1 MNTYDVPVFK
11 KTGFDNQLYKRRQTE
26 EILKRLNGV
35 SSGHLYLEIG
45 GKLLSDP
52 HAARVLPGF
61 DPKVKIDILKGL
73 GLPFDIIFC
82 MNYNDILGNRQLH
95 NRQQEYVEASLK
107 LYVQIQQTFN
117 VIPKVCINNV
127 KRDDTSNRPLYE
139 KALQEIR
146 AYSPTIY
153 QRYHIE
159 NYPEDTNT
167 ILSPNGFGKDD
178 RIPIENK
185 LVIVTGSA
193 SNSGKMS
200 TCLGM
205 EYLDSQSGLDSN
217 YAKYETFP
225 IWNLPI
231 EHPVNLAYEAAT
243 ADIGDKNVID
253 TYHQQAYGIVS
264 VNYNRDIEAFRV
276 LRKLSNL
283 NYKSPTEMGISNAGS
298 AITDDEVVSIAA
310 LEEIRRRKQWYQE
323 IYNHQ
328 PTWIKVCEEL
338 ELDALKYI
346 KTKNYDSHLQIV

>member
-11 KTGFDNQLYKRRQTE
+11 KTGFDNPLYKRLQTE
-26 EILKRLNGV
+26 EILKRLNGI

-61 DPKVKIDILKGL
+61 NPKVKIDILNNL
-73 GLPFDIIFC
+73 NVPFDIIFC
-82 MNYNDILGNRQLH
+82 INYYDILGNRQLN

-107 LYVQIQQTFN
+107 LYTQIQQTFN
-117 VIPKVCINNV
+117 VIPKVCINNIN
-127 KRDDTSNRPLYE
+127 RDDTDNRPLYE

-153 QRYHIE
+153 QRYYID
-159 NYPEDTNT
+159 NYPEDTNR
-167 ILSPNGFGKDD
+167 ILSPEGFGKDD
-178 RIPIENK
+178 KIEVENK

-205 EYLDSQSGLDSN
+205 VYMDSQSGMNSG

-225 IWNLPI
+225 IWNLPL

-253 TYHQQAYGIVS
+253 IYNKVPS

-276 LRKLSNL
+276 LKKLSNL
-283 NYKSPTEMGISNAGS
+283 NYKSPTEMGISNAGF
-298 AITDDEVVSIAA
+298 AITNDEVVCIAA
-310 LEEIRRRKQWYQE
+310 LEEIRRRKQWYKE

-328 PTWIKVCEEL
+328 QTWIKVCEEL

-346 KTKNYDSHLQIV
+346 KTKNYDPHLQIV